1 MLSSHVRS
9 EMEQCNRFRTLAA
22 TFSSSSMHDALKPVP
37 LHSK

>member
-9 EMEQCNRFRTLAA
+9 ETERCNRFCTLAA
-22 TFSSSSMHDALKPVP
+22 TFSSSFMHDALKKVP